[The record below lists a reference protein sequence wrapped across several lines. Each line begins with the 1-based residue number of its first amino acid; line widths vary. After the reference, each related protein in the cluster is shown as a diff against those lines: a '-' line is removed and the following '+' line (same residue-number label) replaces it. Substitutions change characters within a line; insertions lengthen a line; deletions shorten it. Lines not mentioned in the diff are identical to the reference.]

1 MPVPKI
7 VAGGYCRAALN
18 HRSVISGRPGWLGA
32 TVCTLALGSCSD
44 AGAAPLPSGSAP
56 ASSRFTAL
64 SYNIHGLPFFIT
76 GDDTLARLR
85 EIAPRLAAYEVVGL
99 QEDFIDRGHALLMG
113 AATHR
118 TRLRF
123 DGTGSHRLFGSGLTL
138 LARAR
143 AVTHH
148 HEHYEHCN
156 GRLDGASDCFA
167 TKGLQMVRLQ
177 LAPGAEVDV
186 YNSHLEAGREPA
198 DVAARAANVAQI
210 IAAMQKLSDGRA
222 IVFLGDTN
230 LRPDDPGD
238 LAQIQQWLERL
249 SLRDACAEVG
259 CPEPDH
265 VDRVYLR
272 DGAGLRLSASSW
284 SNESSAFLDDEGT
297 ALSDHPPIVVRV
309 RWQKLPP

>member
-1 MPVPKI
+1 MN
-7 VAGGYCRAALN
+7 Y
-18 HRSVISGRPGWLGA
+18 RSVISGWPGGLGA
-32 TVCTLALGSCSD
+32 TACALALGICSD
-44 AGAAPLPSGSAP
+44 AGSAPLPPGSAP
-56 ASSRFTAL
+56 ASGSFAAL

-85 EIAPRLAAYEVVGL
+85 KIAPRLADYEVVGL

-113 AATHR
+113 VATQR

-123 DGTGSHRLFGSGLTL
+123 DGTGSRRLFGSGLTL
-138 LARAR
+138 LAQAR

-156 GRLDGASDCFA
+156 GRIDGASDCFA

-198 DVAARAANVAQI
+198 DVAARAGNVAQI
-210 IAAMQKLSDGRA
+210 IAAMQTLSTGRA

-238 LAQIQQWLERL
+238 LALTQDWLERL
-249 SLRDACAEVG
+249 ALRDACAEVG

-265 VDRVYLR
+265 VDRVFLR
-272 DGAGLRLSASSW
+272 DGDGLRLSATSW
-284 SNESSAFLDDEGT
+284 SNESPAFRDADG
-297 ALSDHPPIVVRV
+297 APLSDHPPIAVRI
-309 RWQKLPP
+309 RWQRLPP